1 MTAFPPTIALMG
13 PPGCGKG
20 TQARVLAERLGL
32 VHLSSGDI
40 IRENIR
46 RQTEIGR
53 AFQEATAKGELG
65 PTHLVTDMVRDR
77 LAILSA
83 EGRRCVLDGFPRTI
97 EQAQMLAGLGLP
109 DAVVYISV
117 GTDEVIRRISGR
129 LSCQCGAVY
138 HATDAPPKAPGA
150 CDRCGGALFTRP
162 DDEEATVRVRMDEYN
177 RETLPLLDYY
187 RDAGTLHEVGGA
199 GSPGQVTDRIIAA
212 LGL

>member
-1 MTAFPPTIALMG
+1 MTNHRPTIALMG

-46 RQTEIGR
+46 RKTEIGM

-77 LAILSA
+77 LAALSA
-83 EGRRCVLDGFPRTI
+83 EGKHCVLDGFPRTLP
-97 EQAQMLAGLGLP
+97 QAQMLTGLGLP

-117 GTDEVIRRISGR
+117 STDEVIRRISGR
-129 LSCQCGAVY
+129 LSCSCGAIY
-138 HATDAPPKAPGA
+138 HSTDAPPKIAGHLRSLRRRP
-150 CDRCGGALFTRP
+150 LHPTR
-162 DDEEATVRVRMDEYN
+162 R
-177 RETLPLLDYY
+177 RETKG
-187 RDAGTLHEVGGA
+187 AGTNG
-199 GSPGQVTDRIIAA
+199 RIRQGDPPARR
-212 LGL
+212 LLSKCR